1 MTSDPS
7 SIYQPKILAA
17 LYVLFDTNALSQI
30 YTFLLHA
37 ICRPNSKMDQCSSC
51 MLLQMCYLH
60 SHLLLPAEKNPIAF
74 TPEYLVQNTSI
85 SDCGVLFSLMVDNCC
100 APAQPLMAQLQN
112 MMSGKA
118 VIEPF
123 IP

>member
-1 MTSDPS
+1 MLFPRSTLFIVDKIRTLPE
-7 SIYQPKILAA
+7 IYYFRQWRA
-17 LYVLFDTNALSQI
+17 T
-30 YTFLLHA
+30 
-37 ICRPNSKMDQCSSC
+37 SKMDQCSSC
-51 MLLQMCYLH
+51 MLLQMCYLR
-60 SHLLLPAEKNPIAF
+60 SHLLLPAEKTLLLLLPNIWF
-74 TPEYLVQNTSI
+74 KTHQYLIVVYS
-85 SDCGVLFSLMVDNCC
+85 FSLMVDNCC